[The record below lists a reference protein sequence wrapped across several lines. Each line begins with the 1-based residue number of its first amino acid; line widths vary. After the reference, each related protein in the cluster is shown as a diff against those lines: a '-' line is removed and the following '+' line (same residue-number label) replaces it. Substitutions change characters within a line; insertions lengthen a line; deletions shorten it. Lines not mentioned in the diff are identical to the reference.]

1 VGDLLLIRHGM
12 CDTVGRVI
20 AGRSAGVHL
29 NPAGLRQAR
38 ELARRLRRLPLAAVY
53 ASPLDR
59 ALETAAPLAEGTGL
73 AVRMARGLEELDYGS
88 WTGRTLESLVAD
100 PVWQRYNTA
109 RGTTR
114 IPGGETMEEVVARAS
129 AELARMACEHPDAPV
144 AAVTHGDV
152 IRALLAHY
160 AGLALDHML
169 RLEVAPASVCVVR
182 VSAEPRLLA
191 VNWRADALGEL
202 PLQG

>member
-1 VGDLLLIRHGM
+1 MGDVLLIRHGM

-38 ELARRLRRLPLAAVY
+38 ELARW
-53 ASPLDR
+53 
-59 ALETAAPLAEGTGL
+59 LETAAPLAESTGL
-73 AVRMARGLEELDYGS
+73 AVRIAGGLEELDYGS

-202 PLQG
+202 PLPR